1 MNSESSSLSNEDLPS
16 FYVFLPRSA
25 AIEVVTRHMPH
36 WQFDGGLYFVTWR
49 LADSLPQALLRQWAE
64 EKRIWLGRHPKPWD
78 AHMREEYRRAFPRRI
93 EAWLDAGYGD
103 CVLRYPECAGLLST
117 AMREFDGVRYDIAS
131 FVIMPNHVHA
141 LFQLRDGF
149 KIRPILKAWKG
160 VSARRVNQLLGRR
173 GKLWQQE
180 SRDTSI
186 RSPQHLLKSFAYI
199 LENPEKA
206 NISDGGYLYYEIPGI
221 RKQLRSWSGDF
232 DDT

>member
-1 MNSESSSLSNEDLPS
+1 MNDEPPPNNEDLPS
-16 FYVFLPRSA
+16 FDGFLPRSA
-25 AIEVVTRHMPH
+25 SIEIVRRHMPH

-49 LADSLPQALLRQWAE
+49 LADSLPQSLLRQWSE
-64 EKRIWLGRHPKPWD
+64 ERRLWLGRHPKPWD
-78 AHMREEYRRAFPRRI
+78 PHTSEEYRREFPRRM
-93 EAWLDAGYGD
+93 EAWLDAGYGE
-103 CVLRYPECAGLLST
+103 CVLRNPDCAKLLST

-160 VSARRVNQLLGRR
+160 VSARRMNQLLGRR

-186 RSPQHLLKSFAYI
+186 RTSDHLIKCFAYI

-206 NISDGGYLYYEIPGI
+206 NLRNGGYLYYELPGI
-221 RKQLRSWSGDF
+221 RKQLRGWSGDF
-232 DDT
+232 DDE